1 LTPGHGL
8 GENGAVEA
16 TRIIAIRHGETAW
29 NADSRIQGQR
39 DVGLNDTGR
48 WQARRVGAALA
59 DEEITA
65 VYSSDLGRA
74 HETAEQISVRTG
86 IPVVRSEGLRER
98 RFGMFEGKTFN
109 EIREHW
115 PDHAHSWRSRIPEW
129 QPPEGGESLVELR
142 ERVHRTMVDLAA
154 RHPGEQIVVVA
165 HGGVLDALYR
175 IATGQE
181 VNSPRT
187 WELPNGAINRLLW
200 TPEGFTLVGWSD
212 TQHLDEEA
220 EDDATSF

>member
-1 LTPGHGL
+1 M
-8 GENGAVEA
+8 EA
-16 TRIIAIRHGETAW
+16 TRIIAVRHGETAW
-29 NADSRIQGQR
+29 NVAARIQGQM

-48 WQARRVGAALA
+48 WQAKRVGEALA
-59 DEEITA
+59 AEQISA

-74 HETAEQISVRTG
+74 QQTAQSIADVTG
-86 IPVVRSEGLRER
+86 VPVVPDEGLRER
-98 RFGMFEGKTFN
+98 GFGMFEGKTIT
-109 EIREHW
+109 EIHENW
-115 PDHAHSWRSRIPEW
+115 PDQAQNWRKRIPEW
-129 QPPEGGESLVELR
+129 APPEGGESLLQLR
-142 ERVHRTMVDLAA
+142 ERVTRTLHALAS

-175 IATGQE
+175 VATGQE

-212 TQHLDEEA
+212 TQHLDHAAADEN
-220 EDDATSF
+220 TSF

>member
-1 LTPGHGL
+1 L
-8 GENGAVEA
+8 VEA

-29 NADSRIQGQR
+29 NVDSRIQGQL
-39 DVGLNDTGR
+39 DVGLNDKGR
-48 WQARRVGAALA
+48 QQARRVGEALSG
-59 DEEITA
+59 EPISA

-74 HETAEQISVRTG
+74 HETAQSIAEAAG
-86 IPVVRSEGLRER
+86 IPVVPKEGLRER
-98 RFGMFEGKTFN
+98 GFGMFEGKTFD
-109 EIREHW
+109 EIHQTWPEH
-115 PDHAHSWRSRIPEW
+115 AQNWRRRIPEW
-129 QPPEGGESLVELR
+129 KPPEGGESLLELR
-142 ERVHRTMVDLAA
+142 ERVTRTMTELAA

-175 IATGQE
+175 LATGQE

-212 TQHLDEEA
+212 TQHLDAVAADESTA
-220 EDDATSF
+220 

>member
-1 LTPGHGL
+1 MEP
-8 GENGAVEA
+8 

-29 NADSRIQGQR
+29 NVAARIQGQL

-48 WQARRVGAALA
+48 WQARRVGEALA
-59 DEEITA
+59 NEDIAT
-65 VYSSDLGRA
+65 VYTSDLGRA
-74 HETAEQISVRTG
+74 HETARSIGEATG
-86 IPVVRSEGLRER
+86 VPVVPDQGLRER
-98 RFGMFEGKTFN
+98 SFGLFEGKTFS
-109 EIREHW
+109 EIEETW
-115 PDHAHSWRSRIPEW
+115 PDQAYNWRKRIPEW
-129 QPPEGGESLVELR
+129 QPPEGGESLLQLR
-142 ERVHRTMVDLAA
+142 ERVTRTVEALAA

-175 IATGQE
+175 VATRQE

-212 TQHLDEEA
+212 TQHLDHEA
-220 EDDATSF
+220 LDEDTRT

>member
-1 LTPGHGL
+1 
-8 GENGAVEA
+8 VQV

-39 DVGLNDTGR
+39 DVGLNATGR

-74 HETAEQISVRTG
+74 HETAQEISEVTG
-86 IPVVRSEGLRER
+86 IPVVASTGLRER
-98 RFGMFEGKTFN
+98 RFGMFEGKTFD
-109 EIREHW
+109 EIHQTWPEH
-115 PDHAHSWRSRIPEW
+115 AQNWRRRLPEW

-142 ERVHRTMVDLAA
+142 ERVQRTMVDLAA
-154 RHPGEQIVVVA
+154 RHPGQQIVVVA

-200 TPEGFTLVGWSD
+200 SPEGFTLVGWSD
-212 TQHLDEEA
+212 TQHLDQEA